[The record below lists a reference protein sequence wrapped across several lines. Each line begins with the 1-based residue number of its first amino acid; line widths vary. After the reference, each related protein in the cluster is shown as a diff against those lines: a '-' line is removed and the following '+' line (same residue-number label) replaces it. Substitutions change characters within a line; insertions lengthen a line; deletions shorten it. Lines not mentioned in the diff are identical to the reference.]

1 MLLSQPTLNGKLI
14 TMNGQPTSQQKLND
28 KLILPIII
36 AGGSGTRLWPLS
48 RQCFPKQFL
57 TLDGDDSMLQTTLQR
72 LAGIAHQPPMIL
84 CHEEHRFAVAEQLRA
99 KQLPHRGIMLEPVS
113 RNTAPAI
120 ALAAF
125 DAIKNGH
132 DPVLLVLA
140 ADHVI
145 RDEASFCQTVESANA
160 FAHAGKLVTFGIVP
174 TSPQTG
180 YGYIKRG
187 HAFAQATDLEASPPT
202 GFIIDKFVEKP
213 DVDTAQAYLE
223 SGAYYWNSGIFMF
236 KASVYLA
243 ELHRHRPDIYTACEQ
258 ALAAPLMDLDF
269 TRIDKHAFIDCPAES
284 IDYAVME
291 PLCNSASPDDKAI
304 VIPMDCGWSD
314 VGTWSALWEVSSK
327 DSQGNAMRG
336 DVITHRTTNSYI
348 YAQDKL
354 VTILGLDNIV
364 VVETKDAI
372 LIAKQSEVQHVKAI
386 IEQLDA
392 EQRPELKQHKQVYR
406 PWGQY
411 DELDNGERFLVKRIS
426 VNPGERLSLQMHHHR
441 AEHWIVVSGIAKV
454 TKGDEELMLHENQS
468 TYIPVGIVHALENP
482 GKQPLELIEIQSGN
496 YLGEDDIVRFNDKY
510 GRD

>member
-1 MLLSQPTLNGKLI
+1 
-14 TMNGQPTSQQKLND
+14 MNGQPTSLQKLND

-57 TLDGDDSMLQTTLQR
+57 TLDGDHSMLQTTMQR
-72 LAGIAHQPPMIL
+72 LAGIAHQPPMVL
-84 CHEEHRFAVAEQLRA
+84 CNEEHRFAVAEQLRA
-99 KQLPHRGIMLEPVS
+99 NQLPHSGIMLEPVS

-125 DAIKNGH
+125 HAIKNGQ

-160 FAHAGKLVTFGIVP
+160 FAQAGKLVTFGIVP

-187 HAFAQATDLEASPPT
+187 DAFAQTTDLEAST
-202 GFIIDKFVEKP
+202 AGFIIDKFVEKP
-213 DVDTAQAYLE
+213 DIDTAQAYLE
-223 SGAYYWNSGIFMF
+223 SGEYYWNSGIFMF
-236 KASVYLA
+236 KASVYLT
-243 ELHRHRPDIYTACEQ
+243 ELHRHRPDIYSACEQ
-258 ALAAPLMDLDF
+258 ALASPLMDLDF

-291 PLCNSASPDDKAI
+291 PLCNTVSPNDKAM
-304 VIPMDCGWSD
+304 VVPMDCGWSD
-314 VGTWSALWEVSSK
+314 VGTWSALWEASSK
-327 DSQGNAMRG
+327 DTHGNAMRG
-336 DVITHRTTNSYI
+336 DVIAHRTQNSYI

-354 VTILGLDNIV
+354 VTTLGLENMV

-386 IEQLDA
+386 VEQLDA

-406 PWGQY
+406 PWGKY
-411 DELDNGERFLVKRIS
+411 DALDNGERFLVKRIS
-426 VNPGERLSLQMHHHR
+426 VNPGEKLSLQMHHHR

-454 TKGDEELMLHENQS
+454 TKGDEELLLNENQS
-468 TYIPVGIVHALENP
+468 TYIPVGMVHALENP
-482 GKQPLELIEIQSGN
+482 GKQPLELIEIQSGD
-496 YLGEDDIVRFNDKY
+496 YLGEDDIVRFKDKY